1 MGDDSVLKLCPACNI
16 EVEYEEGEEQ
26 SFCPEC
32 GRTHSFALEAV
43 AFDKKSS
50 LNNKIKLILKI
61 FGYSLVAIIFIIGF
75 VISPD
80 RLGTKFI
87 ETAKG
92 MSILAIP
99 GAILLGV
106 MNWRS
111 SKKKKQ
117 SSTENIDKQES
128 EDTKKPQSV
137 VITADGKVIRKF
149 KGD

>member
-1 MGDDSVLKLCPACNI
+1 MSHAISAFFPSPFEEATILIIDGVGEWACTTI
-16 EVEYEEGEEQ
+16 AKG
-26 SFCPEC
+26 
-32 GRTHSFALEAV
+32 
-43 AFDKKSS
+43 K
-50 LNNKIKLILKI
+50 NNKIKLILKI

-99 GAILLGV
+99 GAILVGV

-111 SKKKKQ
+111 SKKRKQ
-117 SSTENIDKQES
+117 SSTENIDKQGS
-128 EDTKKPQSV
+128 EDTNKSKSV
-137 VITADGKVIRKF
+137 FITADGKVIRKS
-149 KGD
+149 KDD

>member
-1 MGDDSVLKLCPACNI
+1 MDDDSVLKLCPACNI
-16 EVEYEEGEEQ
+16 KVEYEEGEEQ

-32 GRTHSFALEAV
+32 GRTHSLAIEAV

-80 RLGTKFI
+80 RVGTKFI

-99 GAILLGV
+99 GAILVGV

>member
-1 MGDDSVLKLCPACNI
+1 MSNSILTLCPTCNI
-16 EVEYEEGEEQ
+16 DVEYEEGDGK

-32 GRTHSFALEAV
+32 GRTHSLALEVV
-43 AFDKKSS
+43 AFNKKSS

-99 GAILLGV
+99 GAILVGV

-111 SKKKKQ
+111 SKKRKQ
-117 SSTENIDKQES
+117 SSTENIDKQGS
-128 EDTKKPQSV
+128 EDTNKSKSV
-137 VITADGKVIRKF
+137 IITADGKVIRKS
-149 KGD
+149 KDD